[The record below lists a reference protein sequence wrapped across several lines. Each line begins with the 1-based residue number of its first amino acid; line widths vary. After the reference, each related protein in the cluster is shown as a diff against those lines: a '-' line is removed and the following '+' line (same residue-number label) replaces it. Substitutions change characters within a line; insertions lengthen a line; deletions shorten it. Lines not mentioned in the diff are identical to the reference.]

1 LGDEQGQ
8 IRQRSIIVAPELIAA
23 MPVKIST
30 INARYL
36 QLLIAW
42 GGGLLAGLAVEPIGA
57 WYLAWIAL
65 IPLWMM
71 VVRDKRC
78 TLPSLAWGI
87 GYHGVALFWITG
99 IHPMA
104 WMGVP
109 WSMSLAIAIV
119 CLTFITLWGA
129 ALVTIWGTACGWLF
143 AKFQLPT
150 LARVLVGTAIWCG
163 LEYVWS
169 QGDLWWST
177 LALTQ
182 SPGNLPILHLGQLTG
197 GSAVTAALIVANGL
211 IAEAIMARPI
221 ERQKLTMITT
231 GLALV
236 VYLTGFYLSQSNL
249 DTNPQNALRIGLIQG
264 NIPNEIKLYPQG
276 LKEAQEGY
284 TKGYRELAA
293 AGAEA
298 VLTPEVALPLMP
310 AEIKTSSIYQAVL
323 EKRVPLWLGA
333 FDSVNKDYTN
343 SLHSIDHRGN
353 FISRYDKSK
362 LVPLGEYVPFKE
374 FIGQWVK
381 RLSPLEASLHR
392 GQANQEFLAWP
403 GIKAAT
409 GICYESAFGEHFRQQ
424 AKHGEFIITASNNAH
439 YAASMPAQ
447 HHAQDVMRAIE
458 TSRWAVRATNTGYSA
473 IVDPHGYTLWKSK
486 LNEFA
491 THTHQIYRR
500 TNLTPY
506 IKWGD
511 WLTPLLLVTAG
522 VTLWLFRGK
531 EAKNSMK

>member
-1 LGDEQGQ
+1 LGDEEGQ
-8 IRQRSIIVAPELIAA
+8 IRQRSIIVASELIAA
-23 MPVKIST
+23 MPVKISA
-30 INARYL
+30 INPRLL

-42 GGGLLAGLAVEPIGA
+42 SGGLLAGLAVEPIGA

-65 IPLWMM
+65 IPLWII
-71 VVRDKRC
+71 VVRDKRYI
-78 TLPSLAWGI
+78 LPSLAWGI

-104 WMGVP
+104 WMGIP
-109 WSMSLAIAIV
+109 WLTSLAIAIV

-129 ALVTIWGTACGWLF
+129 ALVTAWGTICGWLF
-143 AKFQLPT
+143 AKFQLP
-150 LARVLVGTAIWCG
+150 AVVRVLVGTAIWCG

-182 SPGNLPILHLGQLTG
+182 SPGNTPILHLGQLTG
-197 GSAVTAALIVANGL
+197 GSAVTAALVTANGL
-211 IAEAIMARPI
+211 IAEAVMARPI
-221 ERQKLTMITT
+221 DRKKMAMIIT
-231 GLALV
+231 GLSLA

-249 DTNPQNALRIGLIQG
+249 DTDPQKALRIGLIQG

-284 TKGYRELAA
+284 TKGYRALAA
-293 AGAEA
+293 AGAQA

-310 AEIKTSSIYQAVL
+310 AEIKNSSIYQAVL
-323 EKRVPLWLGA
+323 EKGVPLWLGA
-333 FDSVNKDYTN
+333 FGAVDNDYTN
-343 SLHSIDHRGN
+343 SLHSIDGLGN

-374 FIGQWVK
+374 IIGQWVK
-381 RLSPLEASLHR
+381 RLSPLEASLRR

-424 AKHGEFIITASNNAH
+424 AKHGEFMITASNNAH

-473 IVDPHGYTLWKSK
+473 IVDPHGYTFWKSK

-506 IKWGD
+506 VRWGD

-522 VTLWLFRGK
+522 GCLWLFRGK
-531 EAKNSMK
+531 ESRNSMK

>member
-1 LGDEQGQ
+1 
-8 IRQRSIIVAPELIAA
+8 
-23 MPVKIST
+23 MPVKISAL
-30 INARYL
+30 NPRFL
-36 QLLIAW
+36 QILIA
-42 GGGLLAGLAVEPIGA
+42 GGSGLLAGLAVAPIGA
-57 WYLAWIAL
+57 WYLAWFAL
-65 IPLWMM
+65 IPLWIM
-71 VVRDKRC
+71 VVRERRSV
-78 TLPSLAWGI
+78 LPSLAWGV

-99 IHPMA
+99 IHPMT

-109 WSMSLAIAIV
+109 WLTSLAIAII

-129 ALVTIWGTACGWLF
+129 TLVAIWGAACGWLF
-143 AKFQLPT
+143 SKFRLPPWG
-150 LARVLVGTAIWCG
+150 RVLVGIAIWCG

-182 SPGNLPILHLGQLTG
+182 SPGNIPILHLGQLTG
-197 GSAVTAALIVANGL
+197 GSAVTAALVAANGL
-211 IAEAIMARPI
+211 IAEAIMAKPI
-221 ERQKLTMITT
+221 ERKKLTIITT

-236 VYLTGFYLSQSNL
+236 VYLTGFYLSQTVL
-249 DTNPQNALRIGLIQG
+249 DTSPQKALRIGLIQG
-264 NIPNEIKLYPQG
+264 NIPNEIKLYPLG
-276 LKEAQEGY
+276 LKAAQEGY

-323 EKRVPLWLGA
+323 EKGVPLWLGA
-333 FDSVNKDYTN
+333 FGAVGNDYTN
-343 SLHSIDHRGN
+343 SLHSIDHLGN

-374 FIGQWVK
+374 IIGQWVK
-381 RLSPLEASLHR
+381 RLSPLEASLRR
-392 GQANQEFLAWP
+392 GRADQEFLAWP

-473 IVDPHGYTLWKSK
+473 IVDPHGYTRWESQ

-491 THTHQIYRR
+491 THVHQVYRR

-506 IKWGD
+506 VRWGD
-511 WLTPLLLVTAG
+511 WLTPLLLVSAG
-522 VTLWLFRGK
+522 VLLWLFRDQEIPAHK
-531 EAKNSMK
+531 NPKNS